1 MSEPV
6 ERTNEHGFVV
16 DRSDEGGTDNEF
28 IAGLPKAELHL
39 HIEGTLEPELKFE
52 LARRNGL
59 GLPYGNVEEM
69 RAAYAFD
76 DLPSFLKVYYEGME
90 VLRTEPD
97 FYDLAMAYLRKAAS
111 QNVRYAEIFFDP
123 QAHTSRGV
131 PFDVVI
137 RGLRRALLDAEKQ
150 LGVRAQLIMCF
161 LRDFQAEYAMATLL
175 ESLPYK
181 EWIVGVGLDSDEK
194 GNPPAKFAAVYERA
208 RQEGYLL
215 TMHCDVDQE
224 NSIEHIRQVLQ
235 DIRVDRIDHGVNILE
250 DPALVAEVVE
260 RGIGLTCCPI
270 SNGYVTDSMKV
281 EGIRKLLEQGAR
293 VTINSDDPAYFTG
306 YVQENL
312 EALNFTRDEIVQV
325 LRNAFEVTWLPR
337 HLKDGYLAELEAA
350 AVRP

>member
-1 MSEPV
+1 MK
-6 ERTNEHGFVV
+6 
-16 DRSDEGGTDNEF
+16 DF
-28 IAGLPKAELHL
+28 IAGLPKCELHL
-39 HIEGTLEPELKFE
+39 HIEGTLEPELKFD

-59 GLPYGNVEEM
+59 ALPYASVEEM
-69 RAAYAFD
+69 RAAYSFD
-76 DLPSFLKVYYEGME
+76 DLPSFLKVYYEGMQ

-97 FYDLAMAYLRKAAS
+97 FYDLAMAYLRKAAE

-137 RGLRRALLDAEKQ
+137 RGLRRALIDADRQ

-181 EWIVGVGLDSDEK
+181 EWIVGIGLDSDEK

-215 TMHCDVDQE
+215 TMHCDVDQD
-224 NSIEHIRQVLQ
+224 NSIEHIRQA
-235 DIRVDRIDHGVNILE
+235 IEEIGVDRVDHGVNILE
-250 DPALVAEVVE
+250 DQRLVDLVLA

-270 SNGYVTDSMKV
+270 SNGYVTDSMKS
-281 EGIRKLLEQGAR
+281 EGIRKLMELGVR
-293 VTINSDDPAYFTG
+293 VTVNSDDPAYFDG
-306 YVQENL
+306 YVSENL
-312 EALNFTRDEIVQV
+312 VALQGELQLTREELAQ
-325 LRNAFEVTWLPR
+325 LERNAFEITWLPR
-337 HLKDGYLAELEAA
+337 HLKDAYLAEIDRYLA
-350 AVRP
+350 

>member
-1 MSEPV
+1 MKD
-6 ERTNEHGFVV
+6 FV
-16 DRSDEGGTDNEF
+16 
-28 IAGLPKAELHL
+28 AGLPKCELHL

-52 LARRNGL
+52 LAARNGL
-59 GLPYGNVEEM
+59 ELPYSSVAEM
-69 RAAYAFD
+69 RAAYTFD
-76 DLPSFLKVYYEGME
+76 SLPSFLTIYYESMR

-97 FYDLAMAYLRKAAS
+97 FYDLAMAYLRRAAE

-137 RGLRRALLDAEKQ
+137 RGLRRALMDAETQ

-215 TMHCDVDQE
+215 TMHCDVDQDDA
-224 NSIEHIRQVLQ
+224 IEHIRQAVE
-235 DIRVDRIDHGVNILE
+235 DIGVNRIDHGVNILE
-250 DPALVAEVVE
+250 DQRLVETVLA
-260 RGIGLTCCPI
+260 RGMGLTCCPV
-270 SNGYVTDSMKV
+270 SNGFVTGSLKA
-281 EGIRKLLEQGAR
+281 EGIRKLMDLGVR
-293 VTINSDDPAYFTG
+293 VTISSDDPAYFAA

-312 EALNFTRDEIVQV
+312 LALHDALQLSREELAQ
-325 LRNAFEVTWLPR
+325 LQRNAFEIAWLPR
-337 HLKDGYLAELEAA
+337 HVKDAYVAEVDAYVA
-350 AVRP
+350 G

>member
-1 MSEPV
+1 M
-6 ERTNEHGFVV
+6 
-16 DRSDEGGTDNEF
+16 TDF
-28 IAGLPKAELHL
+28 IEGLPKCELHL

-52 LARRNGL
+52 LAGRNGIE
-59 GLPYGNVEEM
+59 LPYASVEEIK
-69 RAAYAFD
+69 AAYSFD
-76 DLPSFLKVYYEGME
+76 DLPSFLKIYYEGMD

-131 PFDVVI
+131 PFDLVI
-137 RGLRRALLDAEKQ
+137 RGLRRALIDAETQ

-175 ESLPYK
+175 ESLPYR

-194 GNPPAKFAAVYERA
+194 GNPPVKFKAVYERA

-224 NSIEHIRQVLQ
+224 NSTEHIRQAIEEIGVN
-235 DIRVDRIDHGVNILE
+235 RIDHGVNALE
-250 DPALVAEVVE
+250 DPALVEAIKA
-260 RGIGLTCCPI
+260 RGLGLTVCPI
-270 SNGYVTDSMKV
+270 SNGYVTDSMKDDA
-281 EGIRKLLEQGAR
+281 IRRMLDLGLR
-293 VTINSDDPAYFTG
+293 VTVNSDDPAYFSG

-312 EALNFTRDEIVQV
+312 IALADALDLSREDLVQ
-325 LRNAFEVTWLPR
+325 LERNAFEITWLPR
-337 HLKDGYLAELEAA
+337 HLKDAYLAELDAYAA
-350 AVRP
+350 P

>member
-1 MSEPV
+1 MK
-6 ERTNEHGFVV
+6 
-16 DRSDEGGTDNEF
+16 DF
-28 IAGLPKAELHL
+28 IAGLPKCELHL

-52 LARRNGL
+52 LAGRNGL
-59 GLPYGNVEEM
+59 ELPYSSVEEM

-76 DLPSFLKVYYEGME
+76 SLPSFLKVYYEGMQ

-97 FYDLAMAYLRKAAS
+97 FYDLAMAYLRRAAE

-137 RGLRRALLDAEKQ
+137 RGLRRALMDAEAR

-181 EWIVGVGLDSDEK
+181 EWIAGVGLDSDEK
-194 GNPPAKFAAVYERA
+194 GNPPVKFAAVYERA

-224 NSIEHIRQVLQ
+224 NSIEHIRQAVE
-235 DIRVDRIDHGVNILE
+235 DIGVNRIDHGVNILE
-250 DPALVAEVVE
+250 DQRLVEVVLE
-260 RGIGLTCCPI
+260 RGMGLTCCPI
-270 SNGYVTDSMKV
+270 SNGYVTDSMKA
-281 EGIRKLLEQGAR
+281 EGIRKLMDLGVR
-293 VTINSDDPAYFTG
+293 VTVNSDDPAYFAS
-306 YVQENL
+306 YVAENL
-312 EALNFTRDEIVQV
+312 EALHGALQLSREELAQ
-325 LRNAFEVTWLPR
+325 LERNAFEITWLPR
-337 HLKDGYLAELEAA
+337 HLKDAYLAEVDAYLASTA
-350 AVRP
+350 I

>member
-1 MSEPV
+1 MK
-6 ERTNEHGFVV
+6 
-16 DRSDEGGTDNEF
+16 DF
-28 IAGLPKAELHL
+28 IAGLPKCELHL
-39 HIEGTLEPELKFE
+39 HIEGTLEPELKFD

-59 GLPYGNVEEM
+59 ALPYASVEEM
-69 RAAYAFD
+69 RAAYSFD
-76 DLPSFLKVYYEGME
+76 DLPSFLTVYYEGMQ

-97 FYDLAMAYLRKAAS
+97 FYDLAMAYLRKAAE

-137 RGLRRALLDAEKQ
+137 RGLRRALIDADRQ

-181 EWIVGVGLDSDEK
+181 EWIAGIGLDSDEK

-215 TMHCDVDQE
+215 TMHCDVDQD
-224 NSIEHIRQVLQ
+224 NSIEHIRQA
-235 DIRVDRIDHGVNILE
+235 IEEIGVDRVDHGVNILE
-250 DPALVAEVVE
+250 DQRLVDLVLA

-270 SNGYVTDSMKV
+270 SNGYVTDSMKS
-281 EGIRKLLEQGAR
+281 EGIRKLMELGVR
-293 VTINSDDPAYFTG
+293 VTVNSDDPAYFNG
-306 YVQENL
+306 YVSENL
-312 EALNFTRDEIVQV
+312 VALQEELQLTREELAQ
-325 LRNAFEVTWLPR
+325 LERNAFEITWLPR
-337 HLKDGYLAELEAA
+337 HLKDAYLAEVDAYLS
-350 AVRP
+350 

>member
-1 MSEPV
+1 MK
-6 ERTNEHGFVV
+6 
-16 DRSDEGGTDNEF
+16 DF
-28 IAGLPKAELHL
+28 IAGLPKCELHL

-52 LARRNGL
+52 LAKRNGIE
-59 GLPYGNVEEM
+59 LPYASVEEI
-69 RAAYAFD
+69 RAAYSFD
-76 DLPSFLKVYYEGME
+76 DLPSFLQVYYEGMR

-137 RGLRRALLDAEKQ
+137 RGLRRALLDADRQ

-181 EWIVGVGLDSDEK
+181 EWIAGIGLDSDEK

-215 TMHCDVDQE
+215 TMHCDVDQD
-224 NSIEHIRQVLQ
+224 NSIEHIRQAVE
-235 DIRVDRIDHGVNILE
+235 DIGVDRIDHGVNILE
-250 DPALVAEVVE
+250 DQRLIDLVLE

-270 SNGYVTDSMKV
+270 SNGYVTDSMKA
-281 EGIRKLLEQGAR
+281 EGIRKLMDLGVR
-293 VTINSDDPAYFTG
+293 VTVNSDDPAYFSG
-306 YVQENL
+306 YVGENL
-312 EALNFTRDEIVQV
+312 EALQDALQLSRDELAQ
-325 LRNAFEVTWLPR
+325 LERNAFEITWLPR
-337 HLKDGYLAELEAA
+337 HLKDAYLAEVEAYVA
-350 AVRP
+350 

>member
-1 MSEPV
+1 M
-6 ERTNEHGFVV
+6 N
-16 DRSDEGGTDNEF
+16 DF
-28 IAGLPKAELHL
+28 IAGLPKCELHL

-52 LARRNGL
+52 LAQRNGIA
-59 GLPYGNVEEM
+59 LPYASVEEM
-69 RAAYAFD
+69 RAAYSFD
-76 DLPSFLKVYYEGME
+76 DLPSFLAVYYEGMG

-131 PFDVVI
+131 PFDVII
-137 RGLRRALLDAEKQ
+137 RGLRRALMDADAR
-150 LGVRAQLIMCF
+150 LGIRAQLIMCF

-224 NSIEHIRQVLQ
+224 NSVEHIRQCLD
-235 DIRVDRIDHGVNILE
+235 DIQVDRIDHGVNILE
-250 DPALVAEVVE
+250 DPALVQRVLD

-270 SNGYVTDSMKV
+270 SNSIVTDSMKA
-281 EGIRKLLEQGAR
+281 EGIRKLLDLGVR
-293 VTINSDDPAYFTG
+293 VTINSDDPAYFPG

-312 EALNFTRDEIVQV
+312 AALELSREELLQVQ
-325 LRNAFEVTWLPR
+325 RNAFEIAWLPR
-337 HLKDGYLAELEAA
+337 QVKDGYLAELEAYA
-350 AVRP
+350 AGA

>member
-1 MSEPV
+1 MKD
-6 ERTNEHGFVV
+6 FV
-16 DRSDEGGTDNEF
+16 
-28 IAGLPKAELHL
+28 AGLPKCELHL

-59 GLPYGNVEEM
+59 ELPYASVAEM
-69 RAAYAFD
+69 RAAYTFD
-76 DLPSFLKVYYEGME
+76 SLPSFLTIYYESMS

-97 FYDLAMAYLRKAAS
+97 FYDLAIAYLRRAAE

-137 RGLRRALLDAEKQ
+137 RGLRRALMDAQ
-150 LGVRAQLIMCF
+150 ARLGVRAQLIMCF

-194 GNPPAKFAAVYERA
+194 GNPPVKFAAVYERA

-215 TMHCDVDQE
+215 TMHCDVDQDDA
-224 NSIEHIRQVLQ
+224 IEHIRQAVE
-235 DIRVDRIDHGVNILE
+235 DIGVDRIDHGVNLLE
-250 DPALVAEVVE
+250 DQRLVETVVA
-260 RGIGLTCCPI
+260 RGLGLTCCPV
-270 SNGYVTDSMKV
+270 SNGFVTGSLQA
-281 EGIRKLLEQGAR
+281 EGIRKLMDLGVR
-293 VTINSDDPAYFTG
+293 VTVSSDDPAYFAA

-312 EALNFTRDEIVQV
+312 IALQEALQLTREELAQ
-325 LRNAFEVTWLPR
+325 LERNAFEIAWLPR
-337 HLKDGYLAELEAA
+337 QVKDAYVAEVDAY
-350 AVRP
+350 VSR